1 MIKWDKV
8 FKSGLIKFCGKHPL
22 KKNLIGLLLNTLPQ
36 ISHDNSRVLRRIDIK
51 KEIRDEFKN
60 QLGFCK
66 QSDKC
71 TSHTTECAFCAN
83 ESILHNAI
91 NATVTVEGISNC

>member
-1 MIKWDKV
+1 MIKWDRV

-22 KKNLIGLLLNTLPQ
+22 KNLIGLLLNTLPQ